1 MTKKFHCPRCS
12 SKKIID
18 LGDVIECVNCKDEFE
33 KSDLET
39 FEDESNILSV
49 REKKRF
55 LDSIP
60 NDTT

>member
-1 MTKKFHCPRCS
+1 MTKKYLCPRCRS
-12 SKKIID
+12 EKIID
-18 LGDVIECVNCKDEFE
+18 LGDVIECVICKDEFE

-39 FEDESNILSV
+39 FEDKSNILSV
-49 REKKRF
+49 REKKRI